1 MTENLPGIEEATQLA
16 TTDEPQAK
24 LSSKKIAFLAAAGC
38 FVIGFTLAYL
48 QNTRKPAQD
57 VAMLFDSGAYIMSC
71 KYVLTAAHNFANG
84 MPFETALKSISETL
98 MLNGPILPGL
108 GAAFFALTGRE
119 PSLID
124 LRAPIVFQA
133 IIHGIGAAVLA
144 LVGWRFTGRRTVGL
158 SAGIVL
164 AVWPSAII
172 GAGRFLTET
181 ITILFVGAILL
192 GASYL
197 PEERI
202 NGKLVVSGL
211 ASFFVGSAV
220 ALLALAKAA
229 LAPGAV
235 LALLAVFIII
245 LLSRVDRRSFV
256 TSLVA
261 AALGFCLAF
270 TPWLIFTKLAT
281 GEFALTAK
289 RLPTYNMAAGLNP
302 ETDGLSALP
311 ETPLVK
317 MFSENDGTGAVA
329 YAIYNLN
336 PSDFWGRMARKPVR
350 LFQFPWNDCRLDFLG
365 IPLGVQV
372 FAHQILTVFGL
383 FGLLAFISL
392 PLGRTFEHE
401 STAPLKTDADKAS
414 DETSGKRNSDTE
426 AQISKQPHPEL
437 LPATNAR
444 GKDAKTDLT
453 TATPSLLSTLVVG
466 AAALAIICGHAAYL
480 PFVADSRYGFTA
492 LPSLILF
499 AVWCLSGQLKQRISK
514 LAIIRLSI
522 AAGFIMIAFTL
533 KEDIWRGLF
542 ATSTEAMIASTL
554 SLGALLLFIGCL
566 LAVRTLLGSGKS
578 NTTAKVLALVCT
590 YFLLTLCLAAGMAG
604 KECPWDWE
612 ARLSDKEEFVRIIDL
627 PDSIDASEQAFVL
640 VNLKGDWRGA
650 RLKVNDKIIDAAP
663 LSLLQLSSSPDLSN
677 DYRTF
682 GYILRTETDGIDQWR
697 AFALQPGLLKPGAQ
711 NTIALFAE
719 KGMSGSARLTGST
732 TYGDR
737 TTKSKSHSIFIS
749 APSVN
754 IFSPTNLC
762 RSPFAMEPRLKER
775 MPQSVAHATSVRKT
789 NGSVNR
795 DLSQELGTQSG
806 QYHMFLLAGH
816 AKDGRKEERSSASTS
831 NHQPIYV
838 GVSENPSKER
848 RAKGPWSTKTD
859 EGSTTFTGVAKLPAT
874 VLQERF
880 VRIRLIGEVDCAS
893 PIDTSIH
900 LNDLRLMQAGESLA
914 CHPARISGT
923 GKRQFSTEAIARSHV
938 IDRDS
943 AMAMIKISSDLVPL
957 SVSNLRLEL
966 MPLAAPELSLSRK
979 SWY

>member
-16 TTDEPQAK
+16 TADEPQAK
-24 LSSKKIAFLAAAGC
+24 LSSQKIALLAAAGC

-84 MPFETALKSISETL
+84 MPFETAIKSISETL

-133 IIHGIGAAVLA
+133 IIHGLGAAVLA
-144 LVGWRFTGRRTVGL
+144 LVGWRFTGGRAIGL
-158 SAGIVL
+158 AAGIVL

-192 GASYL
+192 CASYL
-197 PEERI
+197 PKARI
-202 NGKLVVSGL
+202 NGKLVVS
-211 ASFFVGSAV
+211 SFAAFFLGSAV
-220 ALLALAKAA
+220 ALLALVKAA

-235 LALLAVFIII
+235 LALLSVFSIMF
-245 LLSRVDRRSFV
+245 LSRVDRRSFV
-256 TSLVA
+256 ISLVA
-261 AALGFCLAF
+261 AAIGFGIAF

-311 ETPLVK
+311 ETPLVR
-317 MFSENDGTGAVA
+317 MFSESDGTGAVA

-336 PSDFWGRMARKPVR
+336 PGDFWGRMARKPLR

-365 IPLGVQV
+365 IPLVAQV
-372 FAHQILTVFGL
+372 FAHQILTIFGL
-383 FGLLAFISL
+383 FGLLSFVSL
-392 PLGRTFEHE
+392 PLISKTLGPE
-401 STAPLKTDADKAS
+401 SCGQEGTDADKTRA
-414 DETSGKRNSDTE
+414 ETSGKNSADTE
-426 AQISKQPHPEL
+426 AQKSKQPHPEL
-437 LPATNAR
+437 LPAINAR
-444 GKDAKTDLT
+444 GKDTKIDLFI
-453 TATPSLLSTLVVG
+453 AQPSLLSTLVVG
-466 AAALAIICGHAAYL
+466 ISALAIICGHAAYL

-499 AVWCLSGQLKQRISK
+499 AVWCLSGQLKQRINK
-514 LAIIRLSI
+514 LAIIRLCI
-522 AAGFIMIAFTL
+522 AAVFIMLAFTL
-533 KEDIWRGLF
+533 KEYVWRGLF

-578 NTTAKVLALVCT
+578 NTTAKVLALFSTC
-590 YFLLTLCLAAGMAG
+590 FLLTLFLAAGMAG

-640 VNLKGDWRGA
+640 VNLRGDWRGA
-650 RLKVNDKIIDAAP
+650 RLKVNERLIDAAP
-663 LSLLQLSSSPDLSN
+663 FSLLQLSASPDLSN

-682 GYILRTETDGIDQWR
+682 GYILRTETDGIEQWR
-697 AFALQPGLLKPGAQ
+697 AFAIPPGLLKPGGQ
-711 NTIALFAE
+711 NTIAMFAARE
-719 KGMSGSARLTGST
+719 MNGSASLTGST
-732 TYGDR
+732 TYSDSAKKPNS
-737 TTKSKSHSIFIS
+737 TFIS

-762 RSPFAMEPRLKER
+762 RTPFLMEPRLKER
-775 MPQSVAHATSVRKT
+775 MPQSVARATSVRKT
-789 NGSVNR
+789 DGSVNK
-795 DLSQELGTQSG
+795 DLSSEMGAQSG

-816 AKDGRKEERSSASTS
+816 AMDGKESARNSSSAADRR
-831 NHQPIYV
+831 PIYV
-838 GVSENPSKER
+838 GVSQNPSKER
-848 RAKGPWSTKTD
+848 RTKVQRSAKFEESST
-859 EGSTTFTGVAKLPAT
+859 SFTGVAKLPAT
-874 VLQERF
+874 ALQERF
-880 VRIRLIGEVDCAS
+880 VRIRLTGEADCAG
-893 PIDTSIH
+893 PIDVSIC
-900 LNDLRLMQAGESLA
+900 LNDLRLMQSGVTLA
-914 CHPARISGT
+914 CHPARIQGE
-923 GKRQFSTEAIARSHV
+923 GKRQFSTEAIARCHV
-938 IDRDS
+938 IDPDS
-943 AMAMIKISSDLVPL
+943 GRAMIKISSDLVPL
-957 SVSNLRLEL
+957 TVSNLRLEL
-966 MPLAAPELSLSRK
+966 KPLAAPELSLSRK

>member
-1 MTENLPGIEEATQLA
+1 MTENLPGIEEATQLE

-24 LSSKKIAFLAAAGC
+24 LSSKEIALLAAAGC

-84 MPFETALKSISETL
+84 MPFETAIKSISETL

-144 LVGWRFTGRRTVGL
+144 LVGWRFTGRRAIGL
-158 SAGIVL
+158 AAGIVL

-197 PEERI
+197 PKARI
-202 NGKLVVSGL
+202 NGKLVVSAL
-211 ASFFVGSAV
+211 AAFFFGSAA
-220 ALLALAKAA
+220 ALLALVKAA
-229 LAPGAV
+229 LAPAAV
-235 LALLAVFIII
+235 LALLAVFSII

-256 TSLVA
+256 AALVA

-270 TPWLIFTKLAT
+270 APWLIFTKLAT

-317 MFSENDGTGAVA
+317 MFSESDGTGAVA

-336 PSDFWGRMARKPVR
+336 PGDFWGRMARKPLR

-365 IPLGVQV
+365 IPLGLQV

-392 PLGRTFEHE
+392 PLGRTFEPE
-401 STAPLKTDADKAS
+401 ATARVKTDADKAIG
-414 DETSGKRNSDTE
+414 ETSGRSSADTQ
-426 AQISKQPHPEL
+426 AQTSKQPHPEL
-437 LPATNAR
+437 LPATNTR
-444 GKDAKTDLT
+444 VKDAVTDLT

-466 AAALAIICGHAAYL
+466 LAALAIMCGHAAYL

-514 LAIIRLSI
+514 LAIIRLCI
-522 AAGFIMIAFTL
+522 AAFFIMIAFTL
-533 KEDIWRGLF
+533 KEDVWRGLF

-554 SLGALLLFIGCL
+554 ALAALLLFIGCL

-578 NTTAKVLALVCT
+578 NTTAKVLALVST
-590 YFLLTLCLAAGMAG
+590 YFLLTLFLAAGMAG
-604 KECPWDWE
+604 KECPFDWE
-612 ARLSDKEEFVRIIDL
+612 ARLSDKEEYVRIIDL
-627 PDSIDASEQAFVL
+627 PNTIDASEQAFVL

-650 RLKVNDKIIDAAP
+650 RLKVNEKLIDTAP

-682 GYILRTETDGIDQWR
+682 GYILRTDTDGIEQWR
-697 AFALQPGLLKPGAQ
+697 AFAIQPGLLKPGAQ

-719 KGMSGSARLTGST
+719 KGMSGSASLTGST

-737 TTKSKSHSIFIS
+737 TRKPNSTFIS

-762 RSPFAMEPRLKER
+762 RSPFSMEPRLKER
-775 MPQSVAHATSVRKT
+775 MPQSVARATSVRKT
-789 NGSVNR
+789 DGSVNK
-795 DLSQELGTQSG
+795 DLSAEMGTQSG

-816 AKDGRKEERSSASTS
+816 TKDGEESAQSRGTTPD
-831 NHQPIYV
+831 HQPIYV
-838 GVSENPSKER
+838 GVSQNPSMARHSKVR
-848 RAKGPWSTKTD
+848 LGAIPD
-859 EGSTTFTGVAKLPAT
+859 ESCTTFTGVAKLPAT

-880 VRIRLIGEVDCAS
+880 VRIKLTGEVDCAS
-893 PIDTSIH
+893 PIDASIH

-914 CHPARISGT
+914 CHPARIPGT
-923 GKRQFSTEAIARSHV
+923 GKRQFSTEAIARCHV

-966 MPLAAPELSLSRK
+966 KPLAAPELSLSRK

>member
-1 MTENLPGIEEATQLA
+1 MNENLPGIEEATQLA

-24 LSSKKIAFLAAAGC
+24 LSAKEIALLAAAGC

-84 MPFETALKSISETL
+84 MPFETAIKSISETL

-144 LVGWRFTGRRTVGL
+144 LDGWRFTGRRAIGL

-181 ITILFVGAILL
+181 ITILLVGVILL
-192 GASYL
+192 CASYL
-197 PEERI
+197 PKARI
-202 NGKLVVSGL
+202 NGKLIVSGL
-211 ASFFVGSAV
+211 AAFFFGSSV
-220 ALLALAKAA
+220 ALLALVKAA

-235 LALLAVFIII
+235 LALLAVFTII

-289 RLPTYNMAAGLNP
+289 RLPTYNIAAGLNP

-317 MFSENDGTGAVA
+317 MFSESDGTGAVA

-336 PSDFWGRMARKPVR
+336 PGDFWGRMARKPLR

-392 PLGRTFEHE
+392 PLSKTFAPE
-401 STAPLKTDADKAS
+401 SAAQLETDAHKAIG
-414 DETSGKRNSDTE
+414 ETSGGSSADTE

-437 LPATNAR
+437 LPATNGR

-466 AAALAIICGHAAYL
+466 LAALAIICGHAAYL

-499 AVWCLSGQLKQRISK
+499 ALWCLSGQLKQRISK
-514 LAIIRLSI
+514 LAIFRLSI
-522 AAGFIMIAFTL
+522 AAVFIMIAFTL
-533 KEDIWRGLF
+533 KEDVWRGLF

-566 LAVRTLLGSGKS
+566 LTVRTLLGSGKS

-590 YFLLTLCLAAGMAG
+590 YFLLTLSLAAGMAG

-627 PDSIDASEQAFVL
+627 PDSIDSSEQAFVL

-650 RLKVNDKIIDAAP
+650 RLKVNEKLIDAAP

-697 AFALQPGLLKPGAQ
+697 AFAIQPGSLRPGAQ

-732 TYGDR
+732 TYGDK
-737 TTKSKSHSIFIS
+737 TKKPNSTFIS

-775 MPQSVAHATSVRKT
+775 MPQSVARATSVRKT
-789 NGSVNR
+789 NGSVNK
-795 DLSQELGTQSG
+795 DLSSEMGTQSG
-806 QYHMFLLAGH
+806 QYHMFLLAGQ
-816 AKDGRKEERSSASTS
+816 AMDGKENARASGSTS
-831 NHQPIYV
+831 DYHPIYV
-838 GVSENPSKER
+838 SISQNPSTER
-848 RAKGPWSTKTD
+848 RSKVRRGAKLEES
-859 EGSTTFTGVAKLPAT
+859 STTFTGVAKLPAT

-880 VRIRLIGEVDCAS
+880 VRITLTGEVDCAS
-893 PIDTSIH
+893 SIDASMH
-900 LNDLRLMQAGESLA
+900 LNDLRLMQAAESLA
-914 CHPARISGT
+914 CHPARIPGT
-923 GKRQFSTEAIARSHV
+923 GKRQFRTEAIARSHV

-943 AMAMIKISSDLVPL
+943 AVAMIKISSDLVPL

-966 MPLAAPELSLSRK
+966 KPLAAPELSLSRK